1 MLFHKTH
8 MKILTPKRGSE
19 IAEQLYEQAI
29 AAGDVHL
36 EDKHGF
42 NARVV
47 YLINYLED
55 HEFADWQAM
64 PNPDDDLL

>member
-19 IAEQLYEQAI
+19 IAEQLYAQAIAQAI

-42 NARVV
+42 NAVG
-47 YLINYLED
+47 LFI
-55 HEFADWQAM
+55 
-64 PNPDDDLL
+64 